1 MLCLRLVG
9 WAATATA
16 IGIGVGLSLDVDVPG
31 LSESACDL

>member
-9 WAATATA
+9 WAATAAA